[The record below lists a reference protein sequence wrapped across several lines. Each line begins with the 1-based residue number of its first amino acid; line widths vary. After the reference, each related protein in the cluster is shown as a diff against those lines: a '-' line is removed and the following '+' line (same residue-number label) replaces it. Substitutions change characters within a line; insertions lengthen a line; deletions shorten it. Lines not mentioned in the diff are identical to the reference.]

1 MDSYNSYQNFIKPS
15 FAPPSWIFGP
25 VWSFLYLIIV
35 VSFGSVFLKIIRKEI
50 PLTVGLPFA
59 LNLVF
64 NFLFTYIQFG
74 LKNNFLASIDIVLV
88 LTTLGWA
95 MYVVFPFARWVTYA
109 NIPYFIWVSFAT
121 IVQFSITYLNR

>member
-25 VWSFLYLIIV
+25 VWSVLYLIIA

-50 PLTVGLPFA
+50 PLAVGVPFA
-59 LNLVF
+59 LNLLF
-64 NFLFTYIQFG
+64 NFLFTYLQFG
-74 LKNNFLASIDIVLV
+74 LKNNFLASIDIILV

-95 MYVVFPFARWVTYA
+95 MYVIFPFARWITYA

-121 IVQFSITYLNR
+121 VVQFSITYLNR